1 MKELWQKLKIYSLVQ
16 DFFFFLSKRK
26 EESDPKKTQLI
37 KIVFILF
44 TI

>member
-1 MKELWQKLKIYSLVQ
+1 MKELGQKLKIYSLVQ
-16 DFFFFLSKRK
+16 EFFLSKRK